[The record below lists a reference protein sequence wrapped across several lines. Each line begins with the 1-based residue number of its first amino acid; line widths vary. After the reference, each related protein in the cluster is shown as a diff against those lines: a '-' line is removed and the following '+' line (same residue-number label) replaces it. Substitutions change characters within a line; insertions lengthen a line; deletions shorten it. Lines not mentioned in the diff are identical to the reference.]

1 VFDVLL
7 SGGTLI
13 DGTGAPLHSA
23 DVGVVGERVVAVGDL
38 RRRDA
43 RQAIDAAGHFVA
55 PGFIDIHAH
64 SELTLL
70 VDPRATSK
78 VRQGITTEVSGQ
90 CGMSAAPLA
99 GQARGELGVWAT
111 RFGLAPPDWRSLA
124 DYLEVIERRG
134 VALNFGTFVGHDN
147 LRYAVIGS
155 ADRPPA
161 PAELDGMTRILS
173 QALEEGGLGLSSG
186 LFYAPGS
193 YAHVAEL
200 TVLGQAVAAHGGL
213 YATHVRNEGPGLVAA
228 LDEAIAVGRASGAP
242 VEISHLKLAS
252 RAQWG
257 QAEHVLA
264 HLDRHRAE
272 GVEVSWD
279 QYPYTA
285 AATTLDAA
293 VPPRFHVGGT
303 AALLARLQDPQARAE
318 IAGAIATGA
327 EDGWENMAQNS
338 GWANIVLSFHPTR
351 PELVGRAIAEI
362 ATSRGTDP
370 LEAALDLILETQSQ
384 AEIVDYCMDERDV
397 ETILR
402 HPCTVVATDAEAQA
416 ADGPLAKGT
425 PHPRGYGAF
434 PRVLARYVR
443 ERGVLTWEEAIRKM
457 TGLPAERLDLRD
469 RGIVRAGAFA
479 DLVVLD
485 PGAVCDTATFA
496 EPCHYPEGIRH
507 VLVNGRFV
515 VRDSVQ
521 TEERP
526 GHVLRSQK

>member
-1 VFDVLL
+1 MFDVLL

-13 DGTGAPLHSA
+13 DGTGTPRHPA
-23 DVGVVGERVVAVGDL
+23 DVGVVAERIVAVGDL

-43 RQAIDAAGHFVA
+43 RQVVDATGHFVT
-55 PGFIDIHAH
+55 PGFIDVHAH
-64 SELTLL
+64 SDLTLL
-70 VDPRATSK
+70 VDPRAASK
-78 VRQGITTEVSGQ
+78 VRQGVTTEISGQ
-90 CGMSAAPLA
+90 CGTSAAPLA
-99 GQARGELGVWAT
+99 GQAKDELSVWAT

-124 DYLEVIERRG
+124 DYLEVVERG
-134 VALNFGTFVGHDN
+134 DVALNFGTLVGHDN

-155 ADRPPA
+155 ADRSPTPV
-161 PAELDGMTRILS
+161 ELDRMARMLA
-173 QALEEGGLGLSSG
+173 QALEEGGLGFSSG

-193 YAHVAEL
+193 YADVAEL
-200 TVLGQAVAAHGGL
+200 AALGQVVATYGRP
-213 YATHVRNEGPGLVAA
+213 YATHVRNEGTGLVAA

-252 RAQWG
+252 RAHWG

-264 HLDRHRAE
+264 HLDSARAE

-293 VPPRFHVGGT
+293 VPPRFHADGT
-303 AALLARLQDPQARAE
+303 AALLARLRDPRERTE
-318 IAGAIATGA
+318 IARAIATGA
-327 EDGWENMAQNS
+327 ESDWENMALNS
-338 GWANIVLSFHPTR
+338 GWANIVLSFHPTC
-351 PELVGRAIAEI
+351 PGLVGHAIAEI
-362 ATSRGTDP
+362 AASRGADP
-370 LEAALDLILETQSQ
+370 LETALDLILETQAQ
-384 AEIVDYCMDERDV
+384 AEIVDFCMDERDV

-402 HPCTVVATDAEAQA
+402 HPCTIVVTDAEAQA

-425 PHPRGYGAF
+425 PHPRGYGTF

-443 ERGVLTWEEAIRKM
+443 ERGVLTWEEAIHKM
-457 TGLPAERLDLRD
+457 TGLPAGRLDLRD
-469 RGIVRAGAFA
+469 RGTVREGAFA

-485 PGAVCDTATFA
+485 PATVSDTATFA

-515 VRDSVQ
+515 VRDAAQ
-521 TEERP
+521 TKERP
-526 GHVLRSQK
+526 GRVLRSQK